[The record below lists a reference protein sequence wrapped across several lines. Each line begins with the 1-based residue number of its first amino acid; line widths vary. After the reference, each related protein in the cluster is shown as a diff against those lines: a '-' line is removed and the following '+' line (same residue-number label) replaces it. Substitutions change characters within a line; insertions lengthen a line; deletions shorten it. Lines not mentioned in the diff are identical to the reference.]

1 MKRIL
6 FVIALLV
13 CWVSG
18 IQAQQ
23 RPQFS
28 QYMLNQY
35 LFNPA
40 LTGIEDYTDVR
51 MGTRYQWVGLDGAP
65 VTYYVSAHTPL
76 NKEATSVKNR
86 YNNKTHSVNRNRFY
100 KARPHHGVGVMANV
114 DKTGVLR
121 RTNLTGSYAFHL
133 PVSHSINVSVGL
145 SAGMIRNSLNTS
157 EATYINPADP
167 AINADFVNKT
177 YLDLNLGTWIY
188 SQDFFVGFAGAQL
201 ARGRTDLNNSPNQKT
216 PGVIQRHFYATAGYK
231 FRFGNDL
238 ALIPSVM
245 MKMAGPSP
253 FSVDANL
260 RAIYADRVWAG
271 VSYRNQESFAG
282 LVGLNISYLMDI
294 GYSYD
299 YNNSELSITNTGSH
313 EIVLGLK
320 LFNKGRVICPQWMQ

>member
-6 FVIALLV
+6 IATALLV
-13 CWVSG
+13 CIISSVRG
-18 IQAQQ
+18 QQ

-40 LTGIEDYTDVR
+40 ISGIEDYTEVK

-76 NKEATSVKNR
+76 NKQTSSARNR
-86 YNNKTHSVNRNRFY
+86 NNRGTHSINQNRFFRA
-100 KARPHHGVGVMANV
+100 KPHHGVGIMANV

-133 PVSHSINVSVGL
+133 PVSQKINVSVGV
-145 SAGMIRNSLNTS
+145 SAGMIRNSLNS
-157 EATYINPADP
+157 AEATYINPADP
-167 AINADFVNKT
+167 AITGDYVNRT
-177 YLDLNLGTWIY
+177 YLDLNVGTWVY
-188 SQDFFVGFAGAQL
+188 SQDFFVGLAGAQL
-201 ARGRTDLNNSPNQKT
+201 ARGRRDLNNSLEQKT
-216 PGVIQRHFYATAGYK
+216 PGVVQRHYYATAGYK

-245 MKMAGPSP
+245 MKLAGPSP
-253 FSVDANL
+253 FSIDANL
-260 RAIYADRVWAG
+260 RAVYADRVWAG
-271 VSYRNQESFAG
+271 VSFRNQDSFAG
-282 LVGLNISYLMDI
+282 LIGLNISHLMDL

-299 YNNSELSITNTGSH
+299 YNTSALDIANSGSH

-320 LFNKGRVICPQWMQ
+320 LFNKGKVICPQWMQ

>member
-6 FVIALLV
+6 IVVTLLV
-13 CWVSG
+13 CFINK

-40 LTGIEDYTDVR
+40 LSGIEDYTDVR
-51 MGTRYQWVGLDGAP
+51 MGTRYQWVGLEGAP
-65 VTYYVSAHTPL
+65 VTYYVSANAPL
-76 NKEATSVKNR
+76 NKEATQVRNR
-86 YNNKTHSVNRNRFY
+86 YNNRTHTVRRNRFQR
-100 KARPHHGVGVMANV
+100 ARPHHGVGVMAHV

-121 RTNLTGSYAFHL
+121 RTNVTGSYAFHL
-133 PVSHSINVSVGL
+133 PVSQKINISVGV
-145 SAGMIRNSLNTS
+145 SAGMIRNSINMS

-167 AINADFVNKT
+167 VITSDYVNRT

-188 SQDFFVGFAGAQL
+188 SQDFFVGLAGAQL
-201 ARGRTDLNNSPNQKT
+201 ARGGRDLNNSPEQKT
-216 PGVIQRHFYATAGYK
+216 PGIIQRHFYATAGYK

-238 ALIPSVM
+238 ALVPSVM

-271 VSYRNQESFAG
+271 VSYRNQDSFAG
-282 LVGLNISYLMDI
+282 LIGLNISYLMDI

-299 YNNSELSITNTGSH
+299 YNNSELDIANSGSH
-313 EIVLGLK
+313 EIVLGIK
-320 LFNKGRVICPQWMQ
+320 LFNKGKVICPQWMQ